1 VLHKENSM
9 KTSKIAAAAILA
21 ASLFVIGC
29 EEEKKNTMDAAKGA
43 ADSAAKS
50 ADAAKDAAKDA
61 AGAAKDAAGS
71 AKDAAKDTAKDA
83 GNMMSG
89 MAGDAMAKMKEAMG
103 GDPSEL
109 LKKAEAL
116 IGEGKL
122 PDAKAILEKI
132 KPYVDKLPADLQ
144 TKAKELI
151 GKVGL

>member
-1 VLHKENSM
+1 M
-9 KTSKIAAAAILA
+9 KTSKIAAAAMVA
-21 ASLFVIGC
+21 AGLFVIGC
-29 EEEKKNTMDAAKGA
+29 DEDANKKAADATKDAAAKTADATKDMGA
-43 ADSAAKS
+43 KAM
-50 ADAAKDAAKDA
+50 DAAKDAGAKAADA
-61 AGAAKDAAGS
+61 TGNAMDAAKDAGH
-71 AKDAAKDTAKDA
+71 
-83 GNMMSG
+83 NMAN
-89 MAGDAMAKMKEAMG
+89 MAGDAMAKMKDAMG

-144 TKAKELI
+144 TKAKDLI